1 MRRSRQ
7 VVALLFITSLV
18 VVTGM
23 TSVAADDGASEHFEV
38 DADVPCDVCHAE
50 MTPKVFKN
58 WYAGRHGK
66 NNVKCFVC
74 HGSIGSDF
82 TKKPENFRC
91 LGCHADQVA
100 TAGDVSCF
108 SCHPPHPLT
117 PHLMAPKETEG
128 GEK

>member
-1 MRRSRQ
+1 MRRTRQ
-7 VVALLFITSLV
+7 YMSLLVLASLMLAV
-18 VVTGM
+18 GLAQVSDAEEAV
-23 TSVAADDGASEHFEV
+23 EHLEV

-50 MTPKVFKN
+50 MTPKLYKS

-91 LGCHADQVA
+91 VGCHADQVA
-100 TAGDVSCF
+100 TAGETSCF
-108 SCHPPHPLT
+108 ACHPPHPLT
-117 PHLMAPKETEG
+117 PHLMPTKAPEG